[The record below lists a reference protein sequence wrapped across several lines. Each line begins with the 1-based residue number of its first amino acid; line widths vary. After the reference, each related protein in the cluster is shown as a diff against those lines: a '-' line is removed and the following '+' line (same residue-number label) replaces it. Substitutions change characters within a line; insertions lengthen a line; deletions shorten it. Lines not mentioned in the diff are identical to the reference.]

1 MWLAPHWEF
10 CWGLLVIQWTGYS
23 HEKEYK
29 GTYFEH
35 ECPAD
40 ALQHRINELEH
51 AIREHRNKIF
61 PVDSMHV
68 DRELWKVLQDPD
80 DC

>member
-1 MWLAPHWEF
+1 MWLAPHREF
-10 CWGLLVIQWTGYS
+10 CWGPLVIQWTGYS
-23 HEKEYK
+23 HEKEYN

-40 ALQHRINELEH
+40 TLQHRINELEN